1 MKKCDVASLIDA
13 CVLFGTEFSNNGFFV
28 EVKRKFVSNLI
39 VNNFLRE
46 IIIFKKYIC
55 NSTYI

>member
-1 MKKCDVASLIDA
+1 MIIASLSDA
-13 CVLFGTEFSNNGFFV
+13 CVLVGREFSNDGFFV
-28 EVKRKFVSNLI
+28 EGKKKFVSNLI